1 MKSEHT
7 LGIQPRRLIV
17 EKMQIFLLS
26 LELLQCDIDGR
37 IRLFFFSPLF
47 ERCESHD
54 TPCGKRFL
62 CQHQGGREI
71 TQQFRPSGGTYQ
83 TWHCVELQKQI
94 AKSSLS
100 PFFFLSRYTATTTTT
115 TKRNPANPPQNSSA
129 FSYYRCLG
137 EKAQIT
143 SPTF

>member
-1 MKSEHT
+1 MKSEHN

-37 IRLFFFSPLF
+37 IRLFPPLF

-83 TWHCVELQKQI
+83 TCHGVQLRKQNRQMFPQ
-94 AKSSLS
+94 
-100 PFFFLSRYTATTTTT
+100 PFFYGFIRRQQQQEKKKLR
-115 TKRNPANPPQNSSA
+115 NSSA
-129 FSYYRCLG
+129 FSYYHCLG